1 MARILI
7 STPAI
12 GRALAALDGHELRSG
27 EPGSD
32 PAAQAIVC
40 DPTQPVDAAAQ
51 ARMPRLAAIAV
62 AGAGSDAVDRT
73 AARARGIEI
82 LTAGEALVQT
92 TADLAFGLIIAACR
106 QLPAA
111 ERRLRAGAWGGWR
124 FLEEEFGRDVHG
136 ARLGLVGYGRIA
148 RAVAARARG
157 FQMRVRHHTR
167 HPTGEEGWVAD
178 LDELLRDSDIV
189 SVHVPLDETTRRLI
203 DARRIGLLGRDAVLV
218 NTARGA
224 VLDEEALARALAE
237 GRLFAAGI
245 DVYEGEPAISPRLLA
260 APRAVLLPH
269 IGSATAA
276 TRAAMLR
283 LAAEKLA
290 AFLGPAGPA

>member
-1 MARILI
+1 
-7 STPAI
+7 
-12 GRALAALDGHELRSG
+12 
-27 EPGSD
+27 
-32 PAAQAIVC
+32 
-40 DPTQPVDAAAQ
+40 
-51 ARMPRLAAIAV
+51 
-62 AGAGSDAVDRT
+62 
-73 AARARGIEI
+73 
-82 LTAGEALVQT
+82 
-92 TADLAFGLIIAACR
+92 
-106 QLPAA
+106 
-111 ERRLRAGAWGGWR
+111 
-124 FLEEEFGRDVHG
+124 
-136 ARLGLVGYGRIA
+136 
-148 RAVAARARG
+148 
-157 FQMRVRHHTR
+157 
-167 HPTGEEGWVAD
+167 
-178 LDELLRDSDIV
+178 
-189 SVHVPLDETTRRLI
+189 VPLDETTRRLI